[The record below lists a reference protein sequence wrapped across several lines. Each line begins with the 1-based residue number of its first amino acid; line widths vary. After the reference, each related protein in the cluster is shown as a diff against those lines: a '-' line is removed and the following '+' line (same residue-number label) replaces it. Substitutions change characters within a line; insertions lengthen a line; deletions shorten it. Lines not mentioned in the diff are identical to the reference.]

1 MKSSISSLWYGY
13 AYISACIGSE
23 CKCECEYKDGYEEK
37 YAFKSTSL
45 RFPSPESR
53 YNGSAATPMEF
64 WNENATG
71 RISPLGNFTGFDDST
86 EYFFALPPIPGQTG
100 AGILE
105 PNYNAFTSYELH
117 AFTSGCPEEASSIVY
132 LNTTIM
138 HPCSTSHGQYV
149 TKIKEIAF
157 WRFDENG
164 AVLYYDAHIP
174 NLSLWFAK
182 YTGTGISNVAVQ
194 TLDIVTNLCPQIQ
207 ARCTGANQVYF
218 SDVEC
223 IATLLAKPFGTF
235 DEPWGDNIVC
245 RLVHVILTQVKPEVH
260 CPHVGPT
267 GGMKCVDTYYNQ
279 GYLADDLALFGSNDA
294 FRCPGE

>member
-1 MKSSISSLWYGY
+1 MKISTSILRYACLTRESTFNEYSISRIYNTTIYPNNLPVL
-13 AYISACIGSE
+13 A
-23 CKCECEYKDGYEEK
+23 
-37 YAFKSTSL
+37 
-45 RFPSPESR
+45 
-53 YNGSAATPMEF
+53 NGSTATPEGLF
-64 WNENATG
+64 SVNATG

-86 EYFFALPPIPGQTG
+86 EYFFALSPIPGQTG
-100 AGILE
+100 PGILQ

-117 AFTSGCPEEASSIVY
+117 AFTSGCPEVASTIAY
-132 LNTTIM
+132 LNTTIVN
-138 HPCSTSHGQYV
+138 PGSPSHGKYV

-157 WRFDENG
+157 WRFDDTG
-164 AVLYYDAHIP
+164 AVLYYDAQIP

-182 YTGTGISNVAVQ
+182 FTGADISNVAVQ

-207 ARCTGANQVYF
+207 ARCTGANQVY
-218 SDVEC
+218 SSELEC

-235 DEPWGDNIVC
+235 DETWGDNIVC
-245 RLVHVILTQVKPEVH
+245 RLVHVVLTQVRPEIH

-267 GGMKCVDTYYNQ
+267 GGMKCVDYDYNQ